1 MRILA
6 LFLMMVSFATA
17 QSFPSLTGRVVDS
30 ASMLSVSA
38 KANIESQLKAYEAKS
53 SDQVVIAT
61 VKSLEGYE
69 ISDYA
74 NRLFRAWKIG
84 QAKQNNGVL
93 LLIAKDDRKVRI
105 EVGYGLE
112 GTLTDT
118 LSGLII
124 RENIVPKF
132 KAGDVDG
139 GMSQAVA
146 SIIKVLAGDA
156 SEMQARAAAH
166 AKTVQQNSNQG
177 DSLIPFVIIIVIF
190 LIFFLNARQNQQSR
204 MGNSNMRNRNPGWII
219 VPSGSSSWG
228 GGGGSDSGGFSG
240 GGGDSGGG
248 GASGG
253 W

>member
-1 MRILA
+1 MRIFA
-6 LFLMMVSFATA
+6 LLLVWMGVAYG
-17 QSFPSLTGRVVDS
+17 QSFPTLSGRVVDS
-30 ASMLSVSA
+30 AGMLSVSA
-38 KANIESQLKAYEAKS
+38 KANIESQLKAYETKS

-112 GTLTDT
+112 GTLTDA

-146 SIIKVLAGDA
+146 SIIEVLAGDA
-156 SEMQARAAAH
+156 SEMQARAATH
-166 AKTVQQNSNQG
+166 AKTVQQNNNQG

-204 MGNSNMRNRNPGWII
+204 MGNSSMRNRNPGWVII
-219 VPSGSSSWG
+219 PPTPSWG